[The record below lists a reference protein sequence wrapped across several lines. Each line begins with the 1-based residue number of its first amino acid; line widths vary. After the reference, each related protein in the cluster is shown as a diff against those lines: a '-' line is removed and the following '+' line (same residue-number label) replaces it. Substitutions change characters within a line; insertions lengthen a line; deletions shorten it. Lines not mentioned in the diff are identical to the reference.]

1 MTTWVFHGTLLPDG
15 TEGELAVGDGE
26 RSALPGR
33 FALPG
38 LVDAHCHLTVT
49 ADDDG
54 PFTAGP
60 ELAQQRLAELAQDGV
75 GLVRDV
81 GGERSVTLRLT
92 ESDGHPIVRAAG
104 RFFAP
109 EGRYFPRMHQG
120 VPEAELVGAVERE
133 IDDGA
138 RWIKLIADFPDL
150 VDGAP
155 VPGPHPPTYAEET
168 VAAVVELA
176 HRRGVRVAAHC
187 NTSIASGLIAVGVD
201 SIEHGCGLTVDDVD
215 ALAARGG
222 AWTPTLGAV
231 LGPDPAARR
240 PRQQEISAL
249 LRELLPYAVE
259 RGVHVLT
266 GSDVVGSV
274 AAEITGLV
282 EHGVPIEAALRA
294 ATSGA
299 QDYLGVDSRD
309 IVTYDDDPRE
319 NPATLRQPAAVVL
332 RGTRVR

>member
-1 MTTWVFHGTLLPDG
+1 MTTWVFRGTLLPGG
-15 TEGELAVGDGE
+15 TAGELAVGSGE

-38 LVDAHCHLTVT
+38 LVDAHCHVTV
-49 ADDDG
+49 AVDDDG
-54 PFTAGP
+54 PLLGGQD
-60 ELAQQRLAELAQDGV
+60 LADKRLAELAQEGV

-92 ESDGHPIVRAAG
+92 EMDGRPIVVAAG

-109 EGRYFPRMHQG
+109 EGRYFPRMHQP
-120 VPEAELVGAVERE
+120 VSETELVSSVERE

-138 RWIKLIADFPDL
+138 SWIKIVADFPTFAN
-150 VDGAP
+150 GKR
-155 VPGPHPPTYAEET
+155 VPGSASTRTYPE
-168 VAAVVELA
+168 AAVASVIELA

-187 NTSIASGLIAVGVD
+187 NTSIGSALIALGID
-201 SIEHGCGLTVDDVD
+201 SIEHGRSLTADDLD

-222 AWTPTLGAV
+222 AWTPTLGAM
-231 LGPDPAARR
+231 LGPDPATRDPRLSAR
-240 PRQQEISAL
+240 

-266 GSDVVGSV
+266 GSDIVGSV
-274 AAEITGLV
+274 AAEIAGLV
-282 EHGVPIEAALRA
+282 EHGVPVDAALRA
-294 ATSGA
+294 ASTDAHG
-299 QDYLGVDSRD
+299 YLCVTSRD
-309 IVTYDDDPRE
+309 IVTYDTDPRE
-319 NPATLRQPAAVVL
+319 HPATLRNPAAVVL